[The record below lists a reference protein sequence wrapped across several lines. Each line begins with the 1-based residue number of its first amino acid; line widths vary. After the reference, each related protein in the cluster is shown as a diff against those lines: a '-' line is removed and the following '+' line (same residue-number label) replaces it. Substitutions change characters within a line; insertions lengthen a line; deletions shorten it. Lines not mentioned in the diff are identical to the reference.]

1 MLNGTIQPES
11 DTSGRL
17 PMKELPKKS
26 CVFGQFAACA
36 HCAAVGRLVASPD
49 DLPAGVYLTSEIDGM
64 FIYMLKQIES
74 ILNASL
80 LMMATPSL
88 VQVQGETQ
96 FFYPAVRSSNN
107 NFSANYLSDVYI
119 QYPRF
124 YWDPDL
130 DSWSPL

>member
-1 MLNGTIQPES
+1 MNGTIQPES
-11 DTSGRL
+11 DTFGRL

-26 CVFGQFAACA
+26 CVFGHFAACA

-49 DLPAGVYLTSEIDGM
+49 DLPEGVYLTSAIDGA
-64 FIYMLKQIES
+64 FIHMLKQIES
-74 ILNASL
+74 ILDASL
-80 LMMATPSL
+80 LMMTTPSF
-88 VQVQGETQ
+88 VQEQGGQQ

>member
-17 PMKELPKKS
+17 PVKELPKKS

-88 VQVQGETQ
+88 VQGEGKIS
-96 FFYPAVRSSNN
+96 YSILPCAVPIIIFR
-107 NFSANYLSDVYI
+107 
-119 QYPRF
+119 RTT
-124 YWDPDL
+124 
-130 DSWSPL
+130 